1 MVHLSLSLSLPPDK
15 SEGGRVSAEFDEAS
29 QKLQDYSE
37 CLGIEVNERINVLD
51 ILKDCEDY
59 QTQCL
64 VEGQKTSSV
73 SKKINNE
80 ILL

>member
-1 MVHLSLSLSLPPDK
+1 M
-15 SEGGRVSAEFDEAS
+15 SAEFDEAS

-51 ILKDCEDY
+51 MMKDCEDY

-64 VEGQKTSSV
+64 LDVQKTSSV
-73 SKKINNE
+73 SFKKHISVDSKKQ
-80 ILL
+80 